1 MQCNVHTYILYTTW
15 ARRYVP
21 WHGQQHARTLASM
34 DSHPG
39 CCAMYMYVPGTQNM
53 RNTCGC
59 KRNGVLLGWEGGCNA
74 SIPSLSANLSRPR
87 SLAPHSTADPP
98 QLSTLCQMLASL
110 KNVLARPDA
119 RKSAAL
125 NGPPQSPSLPI
136 ARFSILHLPTP
147 HTTRSP
153 ACRCTP
159 RTILFSAKNGRAV
172 CRPLLSLNA
181 PLNLCIRPGVV
192 PTR

>member
-1 MQCNVHTYILYTTW
+1 MYLGVVST
-15 ARRYVP
+15 
-21 WHGQQHARTLASM
+21 GHARTL

-74 SIPSLSANLSRPR
+74 SIPSLSANLSSPR

-125 NGPPQSPSLPI
+125 GPPSPLPTYSTLFDIASAHTTHHTLSSLSMHT
-136 ARFSILHLPTP
+136 ANDSILYE
-147 HTTRSP
+147 
-153 ACRCTP
+153 
-159 RTILFSAKNGRAV
+159 K
-172 CRPLLSLNA
+172 RPSCLSTVA
-181 PLNLCIRPGVV
+181 IP
-192 PTR
+192 